1 MERIPQRDVR
11 GGTVNNNKDE
21 VVSHIYALR
30 GRQRREEA
38 QPNNNERAHNE
49 RADNKSA
56 NEDED
61 EDKRANNKSANE
73 DEDNDEDASITSTN
87 ERKTPK
93 DASITSTNE
102 RKTPKDASITS
113 TNERK
118 TPAMETTCISFFLL
132 NPLTVYFLSGFALEL
147 FVFSCDQ
154 DHKALD
160 KRSIKTAYKSNT
172 E

>member
-1 MERIPQRDVR
+1 MTD
-11 GGTVNNNKDE
+11 K
-21 VVSHIYALR
+21 
-30 GRQRREEA
+30 
-38 QPNNNERAHNE
+38 
-49 RADNKSA
+49 
-56 NEDED
+56 DED
-61 EDKRANNKSANE
+61 EDDDERANDKSADE
-73 DEDNDEDASITSTN
+73 DEDNNEDASITSTN

-93 DASITSTNE
+93 DASTTSTNE

-118 TPAMETTCISFFLL
+118 TPAMETPCISIFLL

-160 KRSIKTAYKSNT
+160 KRSIKTAYESNIQMNRCMGIFKKHCVDLFEKYQRNMREIQYRT
-172 E
+172 PVHHISYTVSC